1 MYRLQE
7 QVINAVQDHIKKELD
22 GIITDFNIERINE
35 DIEVKILSA
44 FYDNGITSKPKMKKH
59 D

>member
-1 MYRLQE
+1 MYKLQDE
-7 QVINAVQDHIKKELD
+7 VINAVQDYLKKELD

-35 DIEVKILSA
+35 DIEVKILA
-44 FYDNGITSKPKMKKH
+44 VFYDNGITSNPKIKRH